1 MNYIANQG
9 DIKISYDT
17 LIYTLRSYL
26 NEMNYIL
33 GIKIYDIRR
42 SLMVSSGFRV
52 ENSTFVL
59 YIVMHWNLSKKIDI
73 KVSI

>member
-9 DIKISYDT
+9 DTKISYDT

-42 SLMVSSGFRV
+42 PLMVSSGFRV
-52 ENSTFVL
+52 ENSNFVS